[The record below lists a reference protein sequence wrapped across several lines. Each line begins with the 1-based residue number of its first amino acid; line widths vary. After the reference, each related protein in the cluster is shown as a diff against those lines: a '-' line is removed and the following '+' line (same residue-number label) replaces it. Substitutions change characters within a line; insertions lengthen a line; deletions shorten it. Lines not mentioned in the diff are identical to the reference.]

1 MEQNREYG
9 LNKDMNS
16 TRQFSR
22 VFKGRGIKLIL
33 IFLVYL
39 DISNLKSWP
48 CGIDCIF
55 CLLSQQKKVWKI
67 WCSKVKDTS
76 QANKKFPK
84 VNKLPETLEN
94 FLKRKL
100 TVDKNTHIQSISCH
114 KSRLPKS
121 KPSINQLIMI
131 NFHHHTFFFIY
142 STTTKNRLNCVTVYF
157 YLFLI
162 DAMINYLRSLIL
174 YIFVSNGKAVK

>member
-1 MEQNREYG
+1 
-9 LNKDMNS
+9 MNS

-84 VNKLPETLEN
+84 VNKLPETLKN

-121 KPSINQLIMI
+121 KPSINQLIMYDKFPPSHI
-131 NFHHHTFFFIY
+131 F
-142 STTTKNRLNCVTVYF
+142 F
-157 YLFLI
+157 YLLNNNKKSIELCDCVFL
-162 DAMINYLRSLIL
+162 
-174 YIFVSNGKAVK
+174 FVSYRRHDQLPTITYTLHFRFEWKSC